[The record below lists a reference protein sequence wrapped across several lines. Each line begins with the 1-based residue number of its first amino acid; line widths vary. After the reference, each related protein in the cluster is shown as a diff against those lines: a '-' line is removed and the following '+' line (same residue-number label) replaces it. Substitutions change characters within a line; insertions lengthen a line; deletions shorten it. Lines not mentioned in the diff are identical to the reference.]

1 MCNPLAPFST
11 VTFPAIIDPRLN
23 RRYRQEF
30 KIVNAILIFLSRQP
44 PIDRAK
50 GGYKAVLHPSKGL
63 NDLTFSIWAILPLAK
78 VRPLI

>member
-1 MCNPLAPFST
+1 LCNPLAPFST
-11 VTFPAIIDPRLN
+11 VAFPTIIDRRLN
-23 RRYRQEF
+23 RRYRQKF
-30 KIVNAILIFLSRQP
+30 KIVNAILIFLPRQP